1 MACSAAFG
9 TLACKPPQA
18 VACSATDHR
27 KQFGMNFELSD
38 EQQQLADSVRK
49 YLAIHYGFEQR
60 KAIIG
65 SARGH
70 SEAVWRALA
79 EMGIAAIA
87 LPEAD
92 GGFGGGALDLM
103 PVMEAC
109 GEALVVEP
117 VAESIV
123 AGRLVARTGD
133 AAQRAA
139 LLPGLVDGSAALALA
154 YLEPGRRYA
163 HAPQDT
169 VARRAGLGWV
179 LDGAKSVVVGAAS
192 ATRLLVTARTE
203 AEAAG
208 GASLFVVDPQAAGV
222 SLNPSRSM
230 DGLRM
235 ADVGLREVA
244 LGADALLGPAGAA
257 LPQIEE
263 ALDFATALQCADAI
277 GAMRYAHE
285 ATLEYTKTRKQFGT
299 AIASFQVLQHRM
311 VEMLISFEQA
321 RSMAIL
327 AAARVDGAGDHGGGV
342 DQRRRAVSA
351 AKVKIADA
359 ARLIS
364 QESVQLHGGMGM
376 TEELK
381 VSHSFRRLAMVA
393 QRLGDADHHLERFA
407 ALDGAPQGK
416 P

>member
-1 MACSAAFG
+1 
-9 TLACKPPQA
+9 
-18 VACSATDHR
+18 
-27 KQFGMNFELSD
+27 MNFELSD

-49 YLAIHYGFEQR
+49 YLATHYGFEQR
-60 KAIIG
+60 QAIVN
-65 SARGH
+65 SANGH
-70 SEAVWRALA
+70 SDAVWRALV
-79 EMGIAAIA
+79 EMGLTAIV

-117 VAESIV
+117 LLDGIV
-123 AGRLVARTGD
+123 AGRLVASAGT

-139 LLPGLVDGSAALALA
+139 LLPGLVDGTAALAFA

-163 HAPQDT
+163 QAPEAT
-169 VARRAGLGWV
+169 TARASADGWV

-192 ATRLLVTARTE
+192 AARLIVSARTD
-203 AEAAG
+203 A
-208 GASLFVVDPQAAGV
+208 GASLFAVDPRAAGV
-222 SLNPSRSM
+222 SLNPSRTV
-230 DGLRM
+230 DGLRV
-235 ADVGLREVA
+235 ADVAFQGVQ
-244 LGADALLGPAGAA
+244 LGQDALLGDAGAA
-257 LPQIEE
+257 QPHIDE
-263 ALDFATALQCADAI
+263 ALDFACALQCADAI
-277 GAMRYAHE
+277 GAMRHAHE

-299 AIASFQVLQHRM
+299 PIASFQVLQHRM

-327 AAARVDGAGDHGGGV
+327 AAARVDGAHDA
-342 DQRRRAVSA
+342 DQRRRAVSG

-381 VSHSFRRLAMVA
+381 VSHTFRRLTMAG
-393 QRLGDADHHLERFA
+393 QRFGDADHHLERYA
-407 ALDGAPQGK
+407 TLD
-416 P
+416 

>member
-1 MACSAAFG
+1 
-9 TLACKPPQA
+9 
-18 VACSATDHR
+18 
-27 KQFGMNFELSD
+27 MNFELSD

-49 YLAIHYGFEQR
+49 YLATHYGFEQR
-60 KAIIG
+60 QAIVG
-65 SARGH
+65 SASGH
-70 SEAVWRALA
+70 SDATWRALA
-79 EMGIAAIA
+79 EMGLTAIA

-103 PVMEAC
+103 PVMEAL

-117 VAESIV
+117 LLDCIV
-123 AGRLVARTGD
+123 AGRLVANAGT

-139 LLPGLVDGSAALALA
+139 LLPGLADGTAALTLA

-163 HAPQDT
+163 QAPDAT
-169 VARRAGLGWV
+169 TARSAGDGWV

-192 ATRLLVTARTE
+192 AARLIVSARTD
-203 AEAAG
+203 A
-208 GASLFVVDPQAAGV
+208 GASLFVVDPRAAGV
-222 SLNPSRSM
+222 SLNPSRTV
-230 DGLRM
+230 DGLRV
-235 ADVGLREVA
+235 ADVAFAGVQ
-244 LGADALLGPAGAA
+244 LGKDALLGDAGAA
-257 LPQIEE
+257 QPHLDE
-263 ALDFATALQCADAI
+263 ALDFACALQCADAI
-277 GAMRYAHE
+277 GAMRHAHE

-311 VEMLISFEQA
+311 VEMLITFEQA

-327 AAARVDGAGDHGGGV
+327 AAARVDGATDAA
-342 DQRRRAVSA
+342 QRRRAVSA

-381 VSHSFRRLAMVA
+381 VSHTFRRLTMAGL
-393 QRLGDADHHLERFA
+393 RFGDADHHLERFA
-407 ALDGAPQGK
+407 EAD
-416 P
+416 